1 MLDVGGDFQARAAA
15 TGRVRRWAEEH
26 RGDDGTATFL
36 VTELACHEPG
46 CPPRETV
53 IALLGQT
60 GQRTWK
66 IPRPAADLSA
76 ADVAAALARPPAE
89 AQTAHAS
96 GTHCCAAHPNPSP
109 AQPSPASFTP
119 AVPDPVVPDAPVPDP
134 PTPDPSTP
142 DPIGGVA

>member
-15 TGRVRRWAEEH
+15 TGRVRRWAEDH
-26 RGDDGTATFL
+26 LSADGTATFL

-53 IALLGQT
+53 IAVLGGT

-76 ADVAAALARPPAE
+76 ADVAKALAQPPVGGHA
-89 AQTAHAS
+89 AHAA
-96 GTHCCAAHPNPSP
+96 GTDCCAAHPQASP
-109 AQPSPASFTP
+109 AEPSPASS
-119 AVPDPVVPDAPVPDP
+119 VPDP
-134 PTPDPSTP
+134 PTPDPPTP
-142 DPIGGVA
+142 DHIGGVA